1 MTFERDGSA
10 SREITAAAAEYTDD
24 RDFWLQKLAGEL
36 QKSHFPY
43 DRPPVE
49 RDGQPQERLFQPLT
63 FSLTPDLVSRLLRL
77 SNRSEVR
84 LYMILL
90 AGVMLLLSRYG
101 GSSDIMVGSP
111 VPRISGEGE
120 YLNHAVTL
128 RACCDSR
135 FTFKEWLLR
144 VKETVVEA
152 GEHQNYPI
160 ETLLYK
166 LGLRASAS
174 DFPLFDVAV
183 LLENIHDPRLLDRL
197 PLNLTAAFCLKGEVL
212 AGRLDYN
219 ARRYHRDTV
228 RRITAHF
235 ETLMQGCLTDVDRP
249 LADIEMLSPTEKRQI
264 LLDFNDTTAP
274 FPLDQTIQQLFR
286 EQAARTPAAVAASEE
301 NEHLS
306 YRRLFGQVQQLAGT
320 LRQCGLRAN
329 TIAAIMARRSLE
341 FLAAIM
347 GVLEAG
353 AAYLPVE
360 ADYPEEHIRY
370 MLRDSGA
377 TVLLTMPEI
386 PVRMEEDSFTV
397 VTLFPGK
404 SAGTRP
410 PADTVESGPL
420 DLAYCIYTSGST
432 GKPRGVLIRQRSAVN
447 YLWWAA
453 RQYVRDEAVNFP
465 LFTSCA
471 FDLTVTSIFTPLL
484 TGNAVVVYGE
494 GGWVIERIVAEKRV
508 GVVKLTPSHLKLI
521 RHKRETGAAGIR
533 CFIVGGEELDSRLAR
548 DIYENFNGRIEI
560 YNEYGPT
567 EAAVGCMIYRYTPQG
582 QPEESGSV
590 PIGTGAANV
599 HLLVLDRDR
608 HPTPFGVDGELFI
621 TGEGVAR
628 GYLNHPELTAEKF
641 IYTTNSPLERGA
653 PKGRG
658 VLYRTGDLCRWL
670 PGGDM
675 LFAGRL
681 DGQIKIR
688 GYRVEP
694 GEIEAL
700 LIDHPAVTE
709 AVVTAQ
715 PDPSGEKQLTA
726 YVVAPGR
733 RLLEEELRVHLQER
747 VPEYLVPSFFV
758 FLPGIPLTINGKVD
772 YRALPAPRLGGG
784 ETFTAPRTE
793 LEKRLA
799 DIWSRVL
806 GIDREQIGI
815 DHNFFKLGGHSLKV
829 AILMAR
835 LHQGL
840 DVRVSMVELFELP
853 TIRQLAGHV
862 QAARRQEFVSIEAV
876 EKRDY
881 YELSSPQKRLY
892 VLQQIDQ
899 PGIGY
904 NITSAYVVEGSVE
917 KERLVQIFAQLIR
930 RHDSFR
936 TAFAMADER
945 PVQRICDS
953 ESVHLGIEYEACLGD
968 EDEIGPKIR
977 DFIRPF
983 DLSRPPLLRV
993 GMIKVAGHHSRGL
1006 THPAPS
1012 GHPSREGMY
1021 VLLLDMHHIVSDGTS
1036 QGIFIEDFMALYR
1049 GGKLPR
1055 LRIQYKDYSLWLGQN
1070 EQATMIETQQAYWL
1084 KEYEGEIPLLNLP
1097 LDYPRPEIQAFSG
1110 SIISFTI
1117 NEKQTAAL
1125 KELADRGRATLYMA
1139 VLALFNLLLSRL
1151 SGQEDIVVG
1160 TPVAARAHVD
1170 LEPLIGMF
1178 VNTLALRNRP
1188 DQDRSFIDFLAAVR
1202 EKSLGAFENQAYP
1215 FETLVE
1221 KVAVDRDTGRNPLF
1235 DVMFALQNMPLP
1247 ERRLP
1252 GLALIPYAFEYGT
1265 AKFDLNLDGVE
1276 ADDRL
1281 ELTLE
1286 YSTVL
1291 FKAETAGR
1299 FIGYFKQL
1307 ITAVLESPGTAM
1319 KYLELLPQPER
1330 RHLLTLSRGAG
1341 EAVDRELTIHHLF
1354 ERQAVGGADRTAVVW
1369 TGRDTG
1375 EPVGQKGASDPAALS
1390 YSALNRRACRL
1401 ARLLRSKG
1409 AGPDQLVGLMAQRS
1423 LEMIVGILAI
1433 LKSGAACLPLDPQ
1446 YPRPRRYYMLADS
1459 GARLLLAH
1467 CPETGLWPDDF
1478 SGIEVIEIGD
1488 ENRDG
1493 AGEAVPVSGA
1503 AGCHLLY
1510 LIYTSGSTGQ
1520 PKGVMLTHQN
1530 MVNLLLFQ
1538 FRHTPIDCSRILQF
1552 ATICFDVSFQE
1563 IFSALLCGGTLFVIH
1578 RETRIDLPLLCRLI
1592 DRHHIVSLFL
1602 PVSFLR
1608 LAFGDDTFSRLF
1620 PRCVNHI
1627 VSAGEQLTVSPG
1639 LRHYLQHRRVYL
1651 HNHYGPSETHV
1662 VTTLTLDPHNDIPS
1676 RPAIGR
1682 PIQNTG
1688 IYIVNRAQRLQPLGA
1703 VGHLLIGGRP
1713 VGRGYLNRPEL
1724 TAERFVNLAA
1734 RTREDTRSPK
1744 NQTLDPKPQILYE
1757 TGDLARFLPDGQI
1770 EFLGRV
1776 DYQVKIRGFR
1786 VEPGEIENR
1795 LMQHEAVKEAVVIE
1809 RQRQRGDPYLTA
1821 YIVPSSPTNKTSPT
1835 NLTSTLRQY
1844 LAETLPD
1851 YMIPAHFVRLEEIPL
1866 TPNCKVDRRALPEPE
1881 PSEAAPEQ
1889 AAPSSEV
1896 ERRLCQIWADILD
1909 IPPETSGLD
1918 AGFFELG
1925 GHSLKAIMLS
1935 ARVER
1940 LFFTP
1945 LPMVQIFKTPT
1956 IRGLSAYIE
1965 AASREKFSAIACSEA
1980 KEYYPLSPAQ
1990 QRFYILHQVQA
2001 VGESYNMPTVVVL
2014 KGSLNGPQLEEIF
2027 SSLIRRHESLRT
2039 SFELVDGEPVQ
2050 RIHRSVDFNIE
2061 YLDRAKGTPEEES
2074 IRGFIRPFD
2083 LSRPPLLRVG
2093 LIRIDTPRPAEAGH
2107 PSQELTHPVPL
2118 GAGHPSQEGKY
2129 VLMVDMDH
2137 IVSDGLSHQVLVEEF
2152 LRLYARQPLPQLRL
2166 QYRDFCQW
2174 QKRRLEAGEM
2184 ARQEGYWL
2192 GEFGSPPPL
2201 LSLPL
2206 DFPRPPVRSFDG
2218 DHVRFEIP
2226 PHQTRQLKALARSHE
2241 VTLFL
2246 LMFALYNVFLAK
2258 ISGQEDITVGTVAAG
2273 RRHADLEPIIGVFI
2287 NILALRSHPRASLTF
2302 GQFLSR
2308 VKQKMLEAFDN
2319 QDYQF
2324 DRLVERLAMKRDP
2337 GRNPLFDVMFVFAPA
2352 PAAAQSRPEQVG
2364 DSDLEV
2370 EDYEMSFRQAKFDLL
2385 LAGIDRGDRLLFD
2398 FEYCTALF
2406 RRDTVERLVHYLREV
2421 VTAAAD
2427 DGNTR
2432 LGDIRLS
2439 HRLAAMDVD
2448 AYDDSTSRF
2457 DF

>member
-1 MTFERDGSA
+1 VTLTFERDGST
-10 SREITAAAAEYTDD
+10 SREITAAAAEYTAD
-24 RDFWLQKLAGEL
+24 RDFWLHKLAGEL

-43 DRPPVE
+43 DRPPLE
-49 RDGQPQERLFQPLT
+49 QERLFQTLGIN
-63 FSLTPDLVSRLLRL
+63 LDPDLVSRLLRL
-77 SNRSEVR
+77 GNRSEVR

-90 AGVMLLLSRYG
+90 AGMMLLLSRYG
-101 GSSDIMVGSP
+101 SSSDIVVGSP
-111 VPRISGEGE
+111 VPRVSGEGE
-120 YLNHAVTL
+120 YLNRAVAL
-128 RACCDSR
+128 RAWCDSR
-135 FTFKEWLLR
+135 LTFKEWLLR

-152 GEHQNYPI
+152 GEHQNYPL

-197 PLNLTAAFCLKGEVL
+197 PLNLTAAFCLEGEGL

-219 ARRYHRDTV
+219 GRRYHKDTV
-228 RRITAHF
+228 RRIAAHF
-235 ETLMQGCLTDVDRP
+235 ESLMQGCLADVDRP
-249 LADIEMLSPTEKRQI
+249 LADIEMLSPTQKRQ
-264 LLDFNDTTAP
+264 LLCDFNDTAAP
-274 FPLDQTIQQLFR
+274 FPADKTIQQLFR
-286 EQAARTPAAVAASEE
+286 EQSARTAAAVAASEE

-306 YRRLFGQVQQLAGT
+306 YGRLFDQAQQLAGT
-320 LRQCGLRAN
+320 LQQCGLRPN
-329 TIAAIMARRSLE
+329 AIVAVMARRSLE
-341 FLAAIM
+341 VLTAIM

-370 MLRDSGA
+370 VLRDSGA
-377 TVLLTMPEI
+377 AVLVTMPEI

-404 SAGTRP
+404 GAGTPP

-432 GKPRGVLIRQRSAVN
+432 GKPRGVLIRHRSAVN

-521 RHKRETGAAGIR
+521 RHKRETGVPGIR

-548 DIYENFNGRIEI
+548 DIYENFNGRVEI

-599 HLLVLDRDR
+599 QLLVLDRDR

-621 TGEGVAR
+621 AGEGLAR
-628 GYLNHPELTAEKF
+628 GYLNHPELTADKF
-641 IYTTNSPLERGA
+641 LNAAAKAREGTRSSPHQSLN
-653 PKGRG
+653 PKSQI
-658 VLYRTGDLCRWL
+658 LYRTGDLCRWL

-700 LIDHPAVTE
+700 LIDHPAVAE
-709 AVVTAQ
+709 AVVTAR
-715 PDPSGEKQLTA
+715 PDPAGERQLTA
-726 YVVAPGR
+726 YVVAPGQCQ
-733 RLLEEELRVHLQER
+733 LEEELRVHLQER
-747 VPEYLVPSFFV
+747 LPEYMVPLFFV
-758 FLPGIPLTINGKVD
+758 CLPEIPLTVNGKVD
-772 YRALPAPRLGGG
+772 YRALPAPRPGRG
-784 ETFTAPRTE
+784 ETFAAPRTQ

-799 DIWSRVL
+799 DIWAGVL
-806 GIDREQIGI
+806 EIDRDEIGI

-840 DVRVSMVELFELP
+840 DVRISMVELFELP
-853 TIRQLAGHV
+853 TIRQLAAVV

-881 YELSSPQKRLY
+881 YELSSPQKRLF
-892 VLQQIDQ
+892 VLQQIDR

-904 NITSAYVVEGSVE
+904 NITSAYVVEGCLE
-917 KERLVQIFAQLIR
+917 RERLEQIFDHLIR
-930 RHDSFR
+930 RHESFR
-936 TAFAMADER
+936 TAFVMAGER
-945 PVQRICDS
+945 PVQRIYR
-953 ESVHLGIEYEACLGD
+953 SVPFAVEYEACIGG
-968 EDEIGPKIR
+968 EEEIGPAIR

-983 DLSRPPLLRV
+983 DLARPPLLRV
-993 GMIKVAGHHSRGL
+993 GMIKVKGGERSL
-1006 THPAPS
+1006 
-1012 GHPSREGMY
+1012 
-1021 VLLLDMHHIVSDGTS
+1021 LLLDMHHIVSDGTS
-1036 QGIFIEDFMALYR
+1036 HGIFIDDFMALYR
-1049 GGKLPR
+1049 GDTLPL
-1055 LRIQYKDYSLWLGQN
+1055 LRIQYKDYSLWLGRQ
-1070 EQATMIETQQAYWL
+1070 EQAVMIESQQAYWL
-1084 KEYEGEIPLLNLP
+1084 EEYEGEIPLLNLP
-1097 LDYPRPEIQAFSG
+1097 FDYPRPEIQAFSG
-1110 SIISFTI
+1110 AIMSFTI
-1117 NEKQTAAL
+1117 DEKQTSGL
-1125 KELADRGRATLYMA
+1125 KELADRSRATLFMT

-1151 SGQEDIVVG
+1151 SGQQDIVVG
-1160 TPVAARAHVD
+1160 IPVAARAHVD

-1178 VNTLALRNRP
+1178 VNTLALRSRP
-1188 DQDRSFIDFLAAVR
+1188 DPDMGFIDFLAAVR
-1202 EKSLGAFENQAYP
+1202 EKSLAAFENQAYP

-1276 ADDRL
+1276 AEGCL

-1291 FKAETAGR
+1291 FKPGTAGH
-1299 FIGYFKQL
+1299 FIAYFKQSV
-1307 ITAVLESPGTAM
+1307 TAVLESPETAM
-1319 KYLELLPQPER
+1319 KYLDILPQAER
-1330 RHLLTLSRGAG
+1330 SRLLTLCRGTD
-1341 EAVDRELTIHHLF
+1341 EALDPALTIQGLF
-1354 ERQAVGGADRTAVVW
+1354 EQQAARGGDRSALVW
-1369 TGRDTG
+1369 TGGNTG
-1375 EPVGQKGASDPAALS
+1375 DPAALT
-1390 YSALNRRACRL
+1390 YADLNRRADNL

-1409 AGPDQLVGLMAQRS
+1409 SGPDRLVGLLAERS
-1423 LEMIVGILAI
+1423 LEMIVAILSI

-1446 YPRPRRYYMLADS
+1446 YPRPRQRYMLTDS
-1459 GARLLLAH
+1459 GAQLVLAH
-1467 CPETGLWPDDF
+1467 CPGTGLEPDGLP
-1478 SGIEVIEIGD
+1478 GIEIVGIGTED
-1488 ENRDG
+1488 REGQGGG
-1493 AGEAVPVSGA
+1493 ASVPVLSA

-1510 LIYTSGSTGQ
+1510 LIYTSGSTGR
-1520 PKGVMLTHQN
+1520 PKGVMLTQQN
-1530 MVNLLLFQ
+1530 LVNLLLFQ
-1538 FRHTPIDCSRILQF
+1538 CRHTVIDCSRVLQF

-1563 IFSALLCGGTLFVIH
+1563 IFSTLLCGGTLFLIH
-1578 RETRIDLPLLCRLI
+1578 RQTRTDLPRLFRLI
-1592 DRHHIVSLFL
+1592 ERHLIVSLFL

-1620 PRCVNHI
+1620 PTCVNHI
-1627 VSAGEQLTVSPG
+1627 VSAGEQLTVLPG
-1639 LRHYLQHRRVYL
+1639 LRHYLQHHRVSL
-1651 HNHYGPSETHV
+1651 HNHYGPSESHV
-1662 VTTLTLDPHNDIPS
+1662 VTTLTLDPHDDIPS
-1676 RPAIGR
+1676 RPTIGR

-1688 IYIVNRAQRLQPLGA
+1688 IYIVNRALRLQPPGS
-1703 VGHLLIGGRP
+1703 VGHLLIGGLQL
-1713 VGRGYLNRPEL
+1713 GRGYLNNPEL
-1724 TAERFVNLAA
+1724 TAQKFVNINAA
-1734 RTREDTRSPK
+1734 AKAREGTRSPK
-1744 NQTLDPKPQILYE
+1744 NEILTPKSQPLYK
-1757 TGDLARFLPDGQI
+1757 TGDLGRWCPDGSL
-1770 EFLGRV
+1770 EFLGRL
-1776 DYQVKIRGFR
+1776 DDQVKIRGFR

-1795 LMQHEAVKEAVVIE
+1795 LMQHEAIKEAVVIV
-1809 RQRQRGDPYLTA
+1809 RHSPKADPYLTA
-1821 YIVPSSPTNKTSPT
+1821 YIVPSNRTNKTSPAK
-1835 NLTSTLRQY
+1835 LSQY
-1844 LAETLPD
+1844 LAESLPD
-1851 YMIPAHFVRLEEIPL
+1851 YMIPAFFIQLPQIPL

-1881 PSEAAPEQ
+1881 PGEAVPEPAAPT
-1889 AAPSSEV
+1889 SEV
-1896 ERRLCQIWADILD
+1896 ERRLCRIWADILD
-1909 IPPETSGLD
+1909 IAPETIGLD

-1940 LFFTP
+1940 LFSTP

-1965 AASREKFSAIACSEA
+1965 AASGKKFSAIACSEA

-2039 SFELVDGEPVQ
+2039 SFELVAGEPVQ

-2061 YLDRAKGTPEEES
+2061 YLDRAKGTPEEAS

-2083 LSRPPLLRVG
+2083 LSRAPLLRVG
-2093 LIRIDTPRPAEAGH
+2093 LIRLAAERH
-2107 PSQELTHPVPL
+2107 I
-2118 GAGHPSQEGKY
+2118 
-2129 VLMVDMDH
+2129 LMVDMDH

-2152 LRLYARQPLPQLRL
+2152 LRLYARQLLPPLRL
-2166 QYRDFCQW
+2166 RYRDFCQW
-2174 QKRRLEAGEM
+2174 QKRQLEAGEM

-2192 GEFGSPPPL
+2192 GEFASPPPL

-2226 PHQTRQLKALARSHE
+2226 PDRTRQLKALARSQE

-2246 LMFALYNVFLAK
+2246 LVFALYNVFLAK

-2273 RRHADLEPIIGVFI
+2273 RRHADLDPVIGVFI

-2302 GQFLSR
+2302 DQFLSR

-2337 GRNPLFDVMFVFAPA
+2337 GRNPLFDVMFVFAPRS
-2352 PAAAQSRPEQVG
+2352 AAVQSRPGQSG
-2364 DSDLEV
+2364 DGGLEV
-2370 EDYEMSFRQAKFDLL
+2370 EDYPMSFRQAKFDLL
-2385 LAGIDRGDRLLFD
+2385 LAGSEREDRLLFD

-2406 RRDTVERLVHYLREV
+2406 RRDTVERLAHYFREV

-2427 DGNTR
+2427 DENTR

-2439 HRLAAMDVD
+2439 HRLAALDVD